1 MAAHGYAAQDHARS
15 EPTTVRIAAT
25 DDQTWA
31 LDADFLYE
39 RLDRLKPVGKHYVH
53 RIRLLDLMSDLL
65 LVAGVLSAFFVA
77 WWTIIPLVGFACIQR
92 VSNRRMAGELAG
104 EAAKESTE
112 AFLYLYN
119 SGALWLDNAPT
130 RPALNRARRLR
141 SRSLF

>member
-1 MAAHGYAAQDHARS
+1 MAAHRYKLRDAGRT

-25 DDQTWA
+25 KDQTWA

-39 RLDRLKPVGKHYVH
+39 RLDRLRPVGKHYVN
-53 RIRLLDLMSDLL
+53 RIRLLDLMSDFL
-65 LVAGVLSAFFVA
+65 LVAGVLSAFFIA
-77 WWTIIPLVGFACIQR
+77 WWTIVPLVGFACIQR

-104 EAAKESTE
+104 EAAQESTE

-130 RPALNRARRLR
+130 RPPLKRARRR
-141 SRSLF
+141 QSR